1 MEPML
6 IDLVL
11 KLNCSE
17 LAAYED
23 QMSITA
29 RELNQLKKIAAI
41 ANQMVAKAEASMAA
55 AAAKAA
61 EPAKAPAKKVAAK
74 ADTKASKKAAP
85 KAAKAP
91 KAAAKEVA
99 PKAPKATKVPKAPK
113 APKAPKPA
121 APKKA
126 AAKRTRRTGDELIA
140 FRQML
145 SDERNGGMPV
155 AALAKQHG
163 VSTAYIYSI

>member
-1 MEPML
+1 MEPTL
-6 IDLVL
+6 INLVL

-23 QMSITA
+23 QMSITT
-29 RELNQLKKIAAI
+29 RELNQLKKIATI
-41 ANQMVAKAEASMAA
+41 ANQMVVKAEAAMAA
-55 AAAKAA
+55 AAAKAV
-61 EPAKAPAKKVAAK
+61 EPVKAPAKKAAAK
-74 ADTKASKKAAP
+74 ADTKASKKATP

-91 KAAAKEVA
+91 KATAKEV
-99 PKAPKATKVPKAPK
+99 APKATKVPKAPK
-113 APKAPKPA
+113 APKAPKPS

-126 AAKRTRRTGDELIA
+126 AVKRTRRTGDELVA

>member
-1 MEPML
+1 MEPTL
-6 IDLVL
+6 INLVL

-23 QMSITA
+23 QMTITA
-29 RELNQLKKIAAI
+29 RELNQLKKIATV
-41 ANQMVAKAEASMAA
+41 ANQMVAKAEAAMAA
-55 AAAKAA
+55 AAAKAV
-61 EPAKAPAKKVAAK
+61 EPVKAPAKKAAAK

-99 PKAPKATKVPKAPK
+99 PKATKVPKAPK
-113 APKAPKPA
+113 APAS
-121 APKKA
+121 PKKA
-126 AAKRTRRTGDELIA
+126 AAKRTRRTGDELVA
-140 FRQML
+140 FRAML
-145 SDERNGGMPV
+145 ADQRNSGVPV
-155 AALAKQHG
+155 AALSKQHG